1 MSGEFKF
8 FALDSVLWPFVG
20 NGTKFKIPSEIKPP
34 LRFYKKKI
42 KDHCE
47 EMAWWPQL
55 LWEQFFCLSGPF
67 HLSEFR
73 SPLTEPF
80 MGPSHEY
87 KVRIRDYHFTTH
99 IAYYS
104 FFQAGSSLLHRY
116 TVFIASTTV
125 LLSRF
130 RRKCSLTIIS
140 TAKAATSIFSRIKE
154 VLKSVR
160 K

>member
-1 MSGEFKF
+1 M
-8 FALDSVLWPFVG
+8 
-20 NGTKFKIPSEIKPP
+20 
-34 LRFYKKKI
+34 
-42 KDHCE
+42 
-47 EMAWWPQL
+47 

-130 RRKCSLTIIS
+130 RRKCSLTIVS
-140 TAKAATSIFSRIKE
+140 TAKAATSIFSRIRSITCALTSFFFE
-154 VLKSVR
+154 LSQVIYLKLTRVIQECLLSLN
-160 K
+160 

>member
-1 MSGEFKF
+1 M
-8 FALDSVLWPFVG
+8 V
-20 NGTKFKIPSEIKPP
+20 
-34 LRFYKKKI
+34 
-42 KDHCE
+42 
-47 EMAWWPQL
+47 WWPQL

-73 SPLTEPF
+73 SLLTEPF

-130 RRKCSLTIIS
+130 RRKCSLTIVSTKAMIS
-140 TAKAATSIFSRIKE
+140 SPLLGPFCGSEFWGFSL
-154 VLKSVR
+154 LKI
-160 K
+160 

>member
-1 MSGEFKF
+1 
-8 FALDSVLWPFVG
+8 
-20 NGTKFKIPSEIKPP
+20 
-34 LRFYKKKI
+34 
-42 KDHCE
+42 
-47 EMAWWPQL
+47 MAWWPQL

-130 RRKCSLTIIS
+130 RRKCSLTIVS
-140 TAKAATSIFSRIKE
+140 TVELVSKELNHFGVIADLFRQIGGHSSRF
-154 VLKSVR
+154 VLFCSF
-160 K
+160 

>member
-1 MSGEFKF
+1 
-8 FALDSVLWPFVG
+8 
-20 NGTKFKIPSEIKPP
+20 
-34 LRFYKKKI
+34 
-42 KDHCE
+42 
-47 EMAWWPQL
+47 MAWWPQL

-116 TVFIASTTV
+116 TVFIANTTV

-130 RRKCSLTIIS
+130 RRKCSLTIVS
-140 TAKAATSIFSRIKE
+140 TAKAATSIFSRIK
-154 VLKSVR
+154 VLRSVR
-160 K
+160 KYRIQKKPKTKISRNE

>member
-1 MSGEFKF
+1 M
-8 FALDSVLWPFVG
+8 
-20 NGTKFKIPSEIKPP
+20 
-34 LRFYKKKI
+34 
-42 KDHCE
+42 
-47 EMAWWPQL
+47 

-104 FFQAGSSLLHRY
+104 FFQAGSSLLHSY

-130 RRKCSLTIIS
+130 RRKCSLTILS
-140 TAKAATSIFSRIKE
+140 NTKAPTSIFSRIKKYSHQYVGKGSKIRE
-154 VLKSVR
+154 KR
-160 K
+160 KYQEMNKIIRLLGLNFKGPKTFFVSKGVVSSKEPFEKMLS